1 MRLGIRALLGFDFVH
16 AWRNRRGIGRAE
28 VVWTHTE
35 SQYLAVL
42 LLFQARR
49 RTRRPKLIA
58 QSVWLFDRWDRL
70 SRPWRWF
77 YAWLMRQADVLTVH
91 SPDNLQ
97 RARELFP
104 MCRSEIVPFGIR
116 TEPIRSREPR
126 KPHCPIRVLSL
137 GNDRHRD
144 WMTLVDAIKGW
155 ERCELRLVSRQIP
168 RALVRGARNV
178 EVVCPSTNDELMALY
193 EWADIVALA
202 LKPNLHASGI
212 TVVEEATVCGVPVI
226 CTDTGGLRAYFSD
239 GEVTYVPPRQPEA
252 LRWQIASFAQDD
264 DAGAAMVKRAR
275 ERMVAAGLSSRD
287 FARRHA
293 RLSRE
298 LLDDPD
304 LGRTAPSIG
313 EHNSTALSPQSSL
326 RSVRGATF
334 ALCLLAGIAALVEIG
349 PVPNQA
355 RGEGAAIDLC
365 AFVPTFSEEFD
376 TLSVSPWG
384 ENGSRWIAH
393 TPWHGD
399 FGDAAFADPRPGFP
413 FRVRAGILEIE
424 ARKDADG
431 KWQSGLLAS
440 VSFD

>member
-1 MRLGIRALLGFDFVH
+1 MATAFAGGALVPVTAYDRPIRVFVHLAHGFGASQWEAKWKRSEIIGINDRLPYGYFWAREDRCLVEYSEDKEEWLVGKLVRLGIRALLGFDFVH

-70 SRPWRWF
+70 SRPRRWF

-155 ERCELRLVSRQIP
+155 EQCELRLVSRQIP

-178 EVVCPSTNDELMALY
+178 EVVDPS
-193 EWADIVALA
+193 
-202 LKPNLHASGI
+202 
-212 TVVEEATVCGVPVI
+212 
-226 CTDTGGLRAYFSD
+226 
-239 GEVTYVPPRQPEA
+239 
-252 LRWQIASFAQDD
+252 
-264 DAGAAMVKRAR
+264 
-275 ERMVAAGLSSRD
+275 
-287 FARRHA
+287 
-293 RLSRE
+293 
-298 LLDDPD
+298 
-304 LGRTAPSIG
+304 RTM
-313 EHNSTALSPQSSL
+313 N
-326 RSVRGATF
+326 
-334 ALCLLAGIAALVEIG
+334 
-349 PVPNQA
+349 
-355 RGEGAAIDLC
+355 
-365 AFVPTFSEEFD
+365 
-376 TLSVSPWG
+376 
-384 ENGSRWIAH
+384 
-393 TPWHGD
+393 
-399 FGDAAFADPRPGFP
+399 
-413 FRVRAGILEIE
+413 
-424 ARKDADG
+424 
-431 KWQSGLLAS
+431 
-440 VSFD
+440 